1 MGICIQTRTIIIKAG
16 IYEDRD
22 NRWISTGE
30 EYLSTNGIE
39 IIKA

>member
-1 MGICIQTRTIIIKAG
+1 MCAKLIHHAGIKAV

-30 EYLSTNGIE
+30 EYLSMNAID
-39 IIKA
+39 ILKIR

>member
-1 MGICIQTRTIIIKAG
+1 MCAKLIHHAGIKSV

-30 EYLSTNGIE
+30 EYLKANGID
-39 IIKA
+39 IFKI